1 MSSSVFAEPEEGGGA
16 GHVCSV
22 NRWSCV
28 SKNQSLSRH
37 IIHSENLQKSRQTA
51 TRFHGVSPPRG
62 LALLIV
68 SFLYSLGTLV
78 PL

>member
-16 GHVCSV
+16 RHVCSV

-28 SKNQSLSRH
+28 SKNQSLCRH
-37 IIHSENLQKSRQTA
+37 VIHSENLQKSRQAA
-51 TRFHGVSPPRG
+51 TRFPGAPPLRG
-62 LALLIV
+62 LELLIV
-68 SFLYSLGTLV
+68 SFIYSLETLV